1 MARKPLVATASDL
14 NRIVRIEQRSG
25 SSDGMGGLSNPTW
38 TTVPGCAHIPAAIKP
53 LSGYEQFTAQQLYPG
68 VNYRIFIRYRRT
80 QNINA
85 SMRVVY
91 GNRIFEIRSVL
102 SVSEANTTLELKC
115 EELQAIGGN
124 HR

>member
-14 NRIVRIEQRSG
+14 NRIIRIEQFSG

-38 TTVPGCAHIPAAIKP
+38 TTVPGCAHVPAAIKP

-91 GNRIFEIRSVL
+91 GSRIFQIRGAL
-102 SVSEANTTLELKC
+102 TIDEANMTVELKC
-115 EELQAIGGN
+115 EELQAAGSN